1 MTRKK
6 LYIIAAIFYVV
17 VLGTVT
23 LPFAT
28 KLIDRVE
35 PHILGLPCMQ
45 FFILASAFTMAIGH
59 IIWFNWECRIEDR
72 ENVQNQNIERGMRSE

>member
-1 MTRKK
+1 MTKRK
-6 LYIIAAIFYVV
+6 LYIGATIFYLVV
-17 VLGTVT
+17 FGTVT
-23 LPFAT
+23 FPFAT

-59 IIWFNWECRIEDR
+59 IIFYNLECRIEDKDAIQAAKG
-72 ENVQNQNIERGMRSE
+72 EVSNG